1 MPNLGLLGITIT
13 DEAFY
18 ESATDGT
25 DISINLSTNEIVLG
39 ERRVGFELSQME
51 KELFDHGGISS
62 AFSKFGKNLF
72 EAMTAPKNLAKS
84 AKDPSSG
91 GIARAELQ
99 W

>member
-1 MPNLGLLGITIT
+1 MPNLGLLGITVS

-18 ESATDGT
+18 DAATDGV

-39 ERRVGFELSQME
+39 ERRISFELSQME

-62 AFSKFGKNLF
+62 AFTKFGKSLF
-72 EAMTAPKNLAKS
+72 EAMTTPKNLARAVRNLGNDSNAS
-84 AKDPSSG
+84 AD
-91 GIARAELQ
+91 LQ

>member
-1 MPNLGLLGITIT
+1 MPNLGLLGITIS

-18 ESATDGT
+18 DSATDGT

-39 ERRVGFELSQME
+39 ERRISFELSQME

-72 EAMTAPKNLAKS
+72 EAMTTPKNLARA
-84 AKDPSSG
+84 AKNPRSDG
-91 GIARAELQ
+91 NARAELQ

>member
-1 MPNLGLLGITIT
+1 MPNLGLLGITIF

-18 ESATDGT
+18 DSATNGT
-25 DISINLSTNEIVLG
+25 DISINLGTNEIVLG
-39 ERRVGFELSQME
+39 ERRISFELSQME

-72 EAMTAPKNLAKS
+72 EAMTRPKNLARA
-84 AKDPSSG
+84 AKNPGSDSNS
-91 GIARAELQ
+91 RAELQ

>member
-1 MPNLGLLGITIT
+1 MPNLGLLGITIS

-18 ESATDGT
+18 DSATDGT
-25 DISINLSTNEIVLG
+25 DVSINLSTNEIVLG
-39 ERRVGFELSQME
+39 QRRITFELSQME

-72 EAMTAPKNLAKS
+72 EAMTAPKNLARS
-84 AKDPSSG
+84 AKNASSDSN
-91 GIARAELQ
+91 ARAQFQ